1 MLKAKVNL
9 KPTKTGNVQ
18 SRVKFKVTANEP
30 LKVAQVELSSVLVAY
45 ADVVLADHSQL
56 SKENHLKEV
65 LDIALTQIQQLE
77 NIKEGDK

>member
-1 MLKAKVNL
+1 MLKAKVSL

-30 LKVAQVELSSVLVAY
+30 LKVAQLELSSVLVAY
-45 ADVVLADHSQL
+45 ADVVLAEHSQL
-56 SKENHLKEV
+56 AKEEHLKEV

-77 NIKEGDK
+77 NIKEGE

>member
-1 MLKAKVNL
+1 MLKAKVSL

-30 LKVAQVELSSVLVAY
+30 LKVAQVELSSLLVAY
-45 ADVVLADHSQL
+45 ADIVLADHSPL
-56 SKENHLKEV
+56 AKENHLKEV

-77 NIKEGDK
+77 NIKEGE